1 MQQSWITNEGV
12 LITLR
17 FEGDRD
23 PLSYAARFS
32 LTYIYLPTFIKRYL
46 EFLKAYLISYEH
58 IVDSMRETTE
68 QEADQRASEI
78 NAKL

>member
-1 MQQSWITNEGV
+1 MTNEGV
-12 LITLR
+12 LIILR

-46 EFLKAYLISYEH
+46 RFLKAHLISYKH
-58 IVDSMRETTE
+58 VVDSMRETIE
-68 QEADQRASEI
+68 QENDQRASEI
-78 NAKL
+78 NTKL

>member
-1 MQQSWITNEGV
+1 M
-12 LITLR
+12 R

-46 EFLKAYLISYEH
+46 EFLEAHLVSYKH
-58 IVDSMRETTE
+58 VVDSMRENTE
-68 QEADQRASEI
+68 QENDRRATEI
-78 NAKL
+78 NTRL